1 MKKLFTYI
9 LICSI
14 GATLLGGC
22 KKYEEGPYLTFISK
36 KERISN
42 IWRVTYFED
51 NDPNGEG
58 YPVLIQ
64 KFYKYKVV
72 ITIEKEGAINIKKL
86 EDDDDKEVITYK
98 GQWNFSNKNND
109 LYWTWDEV
117 VEDFEVVFNDYSTWE
132 IRKLT
137 EDEIN
142 IISKD
147 GRFRI
152 HLIPFS

>member
-1 MKKLFTYI
+1 MLF
-9 LICSI
+9 SS
-14 GATLLGGC
+14 C
-22 KKYEEGPYLTFISK
+22 KKYEEGPYLTFVSK

-51 NDPNGEG
+51 NDPNGVG
-58 YPVLIQ
+58 YPFTLQ

-72 ITIEKEGAINIKKL
+72 ITIEKEGGAHIKKL
-86 EDDDDKEVITYK
+86 DDDDNVVTIK
-98 GQWNFSNKNND
+98 GQWNFTNKNND
-109 LYWTWDEV
+109 LFWTWEEEI
-117 VEDFEVVFNDYSTWE
+117 EDFEVIFNNYSTWE

-142 IISKD
+142 IITKD